1 MGYLPVK
8 QRNVLRENVV
18 YAARDET
25 RGSALY
31 DIKIGDDQNG
41 GAHRGRFFLSVEYRR
56 ADVRCE
62 AVGGGKGRNG
72 DKGDAELV
80 RRVAAEVHYG
90 SRAVG
95 DDDLGIIE
103 LFHHLLDDCILGA
116 QAVCLEHD
124 LLIGGDMLA
133 LGELIYD
140 RIVDNGALFARKA
153 DIGHV
158 LLEIVYR
165 AVLDDDFFRL
175 KLMVSAAGAFADVF
189 FAIHYHD
196 KTPQYNF

>member
-1 MGYLPVK
+1 
-8 QRNVLRENVV
+8 
-18 YAARDET
+18 
-25 RGSALY
+25 
-31 DIKIGDDQNG
+31 
-41 GAHRGRFFLSVEYRR
+41 
-56 ADVRCE
+56 
-62 AVGGGKGRNG
+62 
-72 DKGDAELV
+72 
-80 RRVAAEVHYG
+80 
-90 SRAVG
+90 
-95 DDDLGIIE
+95 
-103 LFHHLLDDCILGA
+103 
-116 QAVCLEHD
+116 
-124 LLIGGDMLA
+124 MLA